1 MKVVHVFTAQEGG
14 AGLCAARI
22 IKATS
27 RLGVET
33 RAVIAKGI
41 PSESV
46 DVVPFAYPW
55 SDNWFIKKC
64 QVLLKLL
71 RLWPRSLRYA
81 RKIARQRTLY
91 KAGTFTSP
99 LTTYTR
105 LSCHPWIREADIVHL
120 HWIGG
125 FVDYPSFFKNVD
137 KPIVWTIH
145 DENPGYGGF
154 HYALWRT
161 SAPESFRRLDS
172 RLARIKQKA
181 YQSAKSIH
189 LVAISTMMAEFFKSN
204 TLLKSYPS
212 TLIFNGF
219 DEESFKS
226 MPPSVA
232 RRALSLPADKVIF
245 LFSAYTI
252 TEDRKGLR
260 QLIAA
265 LERLQ
270 RSDILL
276 VCLGRYKEKPSATFE
291 IRCEGFVSD
300 CPALSQYYSA
310 ADFFVLPSFQEAF
323 AQTPLEAMACGTP
336 VVAFPCSGARDLIN
350 PDNGI
355 VCDDFTVEALQK
367 GILQAMQKSYDKDT
381 IIRDLRRR
389 FSYDVIAR
397 QYLTL
402 YRKILQQ
409 HEP

>member
-33 RAVIAKGI
+33 CAVIAKGI

-46 DVVPFAYPW
+46 DVVPFSYPW
-55 SDNWFIKKC
+55 SDNWLIKKC

-154 HYALWRT
+154 HYTLWKE
-161 SAPESFRRLDS
+161 SAPESFRQLDNH
-172 RLARIKQKA
+172 LAHIKQKA

-219 DEESFKS
+219 DEDCFKS
-226 MPPSVA
+226 IPRTVA
-232 RRALSLPADKVIF
+232 RKALSLPEDKVIF

-300 CPALSQYYSA
+300 CYALSQYYSA

>member
-1 MKVVHVFTAQEGG
+1 M
-14 AGLCAARI
+14 
-22 IKATS
+22 
-27 RLGVET
+27 
-33 RAVIAKGI
+33 
-41 PSESV
+41 
-46 DVVPFAYPW
+46 
-55 SDNWFIKKC
+55 
-64 QVLLKLL
+64 
-71 RLWPRSLRYA
+71 PRTVA
-81 RKIARQRTLY
+81 RK
-91 KAGTFTSP
+91 
-99 LTTYTR
+99 
-105 LSCHPWIREADIVHL
+105 
-120 HWIGG
+120 
-125 FVDYPSFFKNVD
+125 
-137 KPIVWTIH
+137 
-145 DENPGYGGF
+145 
-154 HYALWRT
+154 
-161 SAPESFRRLDS
+161 
-172 RLARIKQKA
+172 
-181 YQSAKSIH
+181 
-189 LVAISTMMAEFFKSN
+189 
-204 TLLKSYPS
+204 
-212 TLIFNGF
+212 
-219 DEESFKS
+219 
-226 MPPSVA
+226 
-232 RRALSLPADKVIF
+232 ALSLPEDKVIF